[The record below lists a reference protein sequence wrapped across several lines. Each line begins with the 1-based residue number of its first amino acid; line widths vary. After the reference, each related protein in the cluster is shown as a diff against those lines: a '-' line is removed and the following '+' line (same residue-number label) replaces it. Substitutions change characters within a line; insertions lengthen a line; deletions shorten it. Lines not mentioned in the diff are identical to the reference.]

1 MKRSPAIAIAL
12 VAFLTAAAPL
22 LMPAP
27 IFAGNVTL
35 AGASLS
41 KPYITRDGRTFVA
54 LDDIAQPLG
63 LSVLYDGQKL
73 LIGGTVNGSLTVY
86 PSAHAI
92 TLGGREVDYVSGVFQ
107 ENGKWYVPEGFLSA
121 ALGIRSCLNQETG
134 DLALYPIVV
143 AMTPVGTA
151 VRMTSSLPP
160 DFTTCEYTDPSRRV
174 IDISGAFLRCGGIK
188 VQGSDLGIAGVTELR
203 ASQYSLDP
211 PTVRV
216 VFEWSTDTPPSHTL
230 FLDGC
235 SIEVLI
241 ATTAFGT
248 VPAGNRNLLDRPT
261 NSTDQPKPPDPQVP
275 PKIQDAVDTPTT
287 PSTNP
292 QEPGGLFMFPRR
304 PTAPGETDPS
314 TPPPEKPPDEQSEP
328 NVWNVALETGEE
340 NQITATISTPPFVA
354 CNDFTLAGDGMRLVV
369 DLQGTVLAGDDLR
382 FDGVGDIRQVRF
394 GQFQPQITRIVFDLN
409 RVLPYRI
416 EKSPSEGK
424 IVVTLFAGDLT
435 GKVIVIDPGH
445 GGDDPGAVHE
455 GIMEKDLNL
464 EMAFILKAFLEEYG
478 ATVVLTRETDVQT
491 YLASR
496 IELARQRK
504 ADLFIC
510 IHNNATEE
518 PTAIQGLVLIYDNN
532 SYLPLYRLVHRGVA
546 ARTGV
551 PGMGPVPD
559 VRGLYILRHAGEM
572 PVLFIEGAF
581 MTNPI
586 DIARLADRSRAYIRN
601 IMAGVLDGILAYYA
615 GRDLPPVAYPTYG
628 SDIRTGVFDLA
639 GRPIVLPR
647 QGEVCVKPDTGSAWD
662 MPGEVE
668 STDGE
673 ATEEASSG
681 DESSDDDE
689 SSKDDSDDESGTHK
703 VRGRGSYRYR
713 D

>member
-12 VAFLTAAAPL
+12 SALLMASAQVLMPSPL
-22 LMPAP
+22 L
-27 IFAGNVTL
+27 AGSVTL
-35 AGASLS
+35 AGTSLS
-41 KPYITRDGRTFVA
+41 QPYITRDGLTFVA

-63 LSVLYDGQKL
+63 LSVLFDGQKL
-73 LIGGTVNGSLTVY
+73 LIGGTVNGSLAAY

-92 TLGGREVDYVSGVFQ
+92 SLGGREVDYGSGVFQ
-107 ENGKWYVPEGFLSA
+107 ENGKWYVPEGFLAA
-121 ALGIRSCLNQETG
+121 ALGIRSCLDQESG
-134 DLALYPIVV
+134 DLGLYPIVV
-143 AMTPVGTA
+143 AITPVGTA
-151 VRMTSSLPP
+151 VRITSSLPP
-160 DFTTCEYTDPSRRV
+160 DFTTCEYTGPSRRV
-174 IDISGAFLRCGGIK
+174 IDISDAFLPCGGIK

-203 ASQYSLDP
+203 ASQYCLDP

-216 VFEWSTDTPPSHTL
+216 VLEWSTDTPPSHTL

-248 VPAGNRNLLDRPT
+248 VPAGNRNLLEKPT
-261 NSTDQPKPPDPQVP
+261 DSTGQPKPPDPQIP

-292 QEPGGLFMFPRR
+292 QEPGGLFMVPRH

-314 TPPPEKPPDEQSEP
+314 TPPPEKPPDSLDGEP
-328 NVWNVALETGEE
+328 SDSDVWNVALETGEE
-340 NQITATISTPPFVA
+340 NQVTATISTPPFVA
-354 CNDFTLAGDGMRLVV
+354 CNDFTLAGDGMRLVI
-369 DLQGTVLAGDDLR
+369 DLQGTVLTGDDLR
-382 FDGVGDIRQVRF
+382 FDGVDDIRQVRF

-409 RVLPYRI
+409 RVLPYQI

-464 EMAFILKAFLEEYG
+464 EMAFILKAFLEEHG
-478 ATVVLTRETDVQT
+478 ATVVLTRETDVQI

-496 IELARQRK
+496 IELARQQK
-504 ADLFIC
+504 ADLFVC

-518 PTAIQGLVLIYDNN
+518 PTAIQGLVLLYDDT

-559 VRGLYILRHAGEM
+559 IRGLYILRHAGDI

-615 GRDLPPVAYPTYG
+615 GRDLPPVAYPRYG

-639 GRPIVLPR
+639 GRPIVLPG
-647 QGEVCVKPDTGSAWD
+647 QGEVCVTPDTGSAWD
-662 MPGEVE
+662 TP
-668 STDGE
+668 D
-673 ATEEASSG
+673 EASNS
-681 DESSDDDE
+681 DDSSDEASND
-689 SSKDDSDDESGTHK
+689 DDSTGEDSDEDITTHK
-703 VRGRGSYRYR
+703 LRGRGSYRYR